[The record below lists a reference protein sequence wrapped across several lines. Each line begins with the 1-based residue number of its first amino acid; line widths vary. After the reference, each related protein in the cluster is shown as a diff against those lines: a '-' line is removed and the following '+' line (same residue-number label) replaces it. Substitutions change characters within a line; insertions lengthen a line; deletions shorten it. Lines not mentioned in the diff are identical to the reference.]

1 MAEVTVLKNTRR
13 QAVVSAVGTGT
24 FWCNLSALLYS
35 NVNGQIDQT
44 LSVANAEL
52 TISDIIFNTQGV
64 TTIKRNGSNVWI
76 LSAGE
81 SDFSFTKDYGFV
93 LNPNT
98 SQLSNANVTINF
110 ENSYGSVIL
119 GFTKGQGFNDRDLQ
133 LIPEHR
139 RWN

>member
-1 MAEVTVLKNTRR
+1 MAEVTVLKNSRR

-24 FWCNLSALLYS
+24 FHCNLSQLLYS
-35 NVNGQIDQT
+35 NTDGQIDQT
-44 LSVANAEL
+44 LSVANAVL
-52 TISDIIFNTQGV
+52 SISDIVFNTQGV

-81 SDFSFTKDYGFV
+81 GDYSFTEDYGFV

-98 SQLSNANVTINF
+98 SQFSNANVTINF

-119 GFTKGQGFNDRDLQ
+119 GFSKGPGFNDRDLQ
-133 LIPEHR
+133 LLPEHR
-139 RWN
+139 R